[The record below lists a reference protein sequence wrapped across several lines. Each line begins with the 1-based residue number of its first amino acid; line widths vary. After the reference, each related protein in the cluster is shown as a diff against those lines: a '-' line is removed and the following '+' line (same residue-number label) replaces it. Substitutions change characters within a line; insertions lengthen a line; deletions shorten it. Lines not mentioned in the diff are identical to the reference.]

1 MAQDTRQPGINT
13 PIEELTSGV
22 IDNRRIYNTFV
33 NRGRRLITDE
43 PELDSKDIRQKV
55 TQAPSRLAVSLPD
68 VAPIGSDVFYD
79 RMRKA
84 SVMVGSLYDCGR
96 CKNLHGNI
104 SGGVVISQD
113 GLVLTNHHVLK
124 RK

>member
-1 MAQDTRQPGINT
+1 MAQDTRQSGINT

-68 VAPIGSDVFYD
+68 VAPIGSDVF
-79 RMRKA
+79 
-84 SVMVGSLYDCGR
+84 
-96 CKNLHGNI
+96 
-104 SGGVVISQD
+104 
-113 GLVLTNHHVLK
+113 
-124 RK
+124 